1 MTEPPLQNK
10 NLQLLLTKPVV
21 SQFHAKNNQILIPTH
36 LLEKEAENVLE
47 ENLVGEISNFKQRIR
62 REHLPLKVP
71 GEMPAVKGEMPA
83 VKGEIPTV
91 KGETTVKEVFKR
103 VQIQDESSPSMPE
116 LEGPEIE
123 KQGEEEQREEEEE
136 EEKEEEE
143 EPVEAP
149 NIKFV
154 EEPQKIEKSEKPAPK
169 RITKKNKP
177 VLIANLTRKQMVNF
191 GQTPLNKRLPKP
203 GPDDFI
209 FKAPSYYMNN
219 REMFIQSVNAMFGE
233 YKRSLLDETKN
244 ITCDNIYNDDNSISL
259 LTHQRIVR
267 DYMNLYTPYRGL
279 LLYHGLGSGK
289 TCSSIAIAEAMK
301 SRKQIFI
308 LTPASLH
315 ANYLEQIKKCGDA
328 YYKKQ
333 QYWEW
338 ISVINDKPLLETLS
352 SILNLPIDFITTN
365 RGAWV
370 VDVSKHTSNY
380 DTLTKLGDVNNE
392 NIGENQFILNKQLD
406 IMIEQKYKFIHYNG
420 LRSNS
425 YNALIEKYGGGNM
438 FNNSVVIIDEAH
450 NLISRIVNQINK
462 LKNAGKQVSTTT
474 RSSKVNPLSIRIYKD
489 LMNAENARVVLLT
502 GTPIINY
509 PNEIAV
515 LFNIL
520 RGSIKMYKFDL
531 NTKGSL
537 DLNRIKNNIL
547 RDDVE
552 LDYVDYNPTNSI
564 LSITRNPFGFQTNVD
579 NKGVVDR
586 HSAYLNDANFIQYI
600 RDIFIRNGVTINVT
614 KTNPTVEI
622 YTALPDSLE
631 DFNNEF
637 IDSELNNSGKEYSFK
652 NSLKFKHRII
662 GLTSYFR
669 SAQEELLPRYDKAK
683 NFHIEHIPM
692 SEYQFIQYETIR
704 QIERKTEKSNKNKK
718 GKKNKNDDVLN
729 EVNSTFKIYSRLA
742 CNFVTPPN
750 IPRPIPD
757 RIEDQVNECANENK
771 CEDEPV
777 AAVDENNLDVVAN
790 MDFRIDAEL
799 EADEI
804 LEKNLD
810 YRQRVLAC
818 VAQIRKEAP
827 TVLSKE
833 GLAMYSPK
841 FLKMINNIQS
851 GEHVGLH
858 LIYSQFRSLEGIEL
872 FTAALDQNGFVN
884 FKIKQVGG
892 VWRLDFNPTL
902 LQTKSA
908 YALYT
913 GVETSVER
921 EILRN
926 IYNGYWKD
934 VPKSL
939 SDVLRPISETNE
951 MGQLIKVLMIT
962 AAGSEGIN
970 LLNTRYV
977 HIMEPYW
984 NPVRIEQVVGR
995 ARRICSHQKLPLE
1008 LQTVDVFLYL
1018 MVFTPE
1024 QLKGPNSVEL
1034 RKNDVSKTNSSAVF
1048 SSDQLLYEISSIKE
1062 ALIYQLLKA
1071 VKEASIDCATHIKS
1085 SANEKLSCLSF
1096 GDLKNTN
1103 DFVYKPDISMDQDDK
1118 TILAN
1123 RQTKNVGNYAKIRDP
1138 SSNIEYMMD
1147 KDTQQLFD
1155 VDSYQRAMTAKD
1167 STLLVLVGNVV
1178 DGVIVLN
1185 R

>member
-10 NLQLLLTKPVV
+10 NIQLLLTKPVV
-21 SQFHAKNNQILIPTH
+21 SGFESKNNEILIPVYFSEDP
-36 LLEKEAENVLE
+36 LQKENVE
-47 ENLVGEISNFKQRIR
+47 VENENIANFKQRIR
-62 REHLPLKVP
+62 RQHLLLNTNANKENEKESEKEKTP
-71 GEMPAVKGEMPA
+71 E
-83 VKGEIPTV
+83 
-91 KGETTVKEVFKR
+91 EVFTR
-103 VQIQDESSPSMPE
+103 VEIQDADEESPS
-116 LEGPEIE
+116 GPEPAE
-123 KQGEEEQREEEEE
+123 KEEETREETQ
-136 EEKEEEE
+136 EEKEEPEP
-143 EPVEAP
+143 EPVI
-149 NIKFV
+149 NFV
-154 EEPQKIEKSEKPAPK
+154 EDQEKNDKTEKTDKK
-169 RITKKNKP
+169 RMTKKNKP

-191 GQTPLNKRLPKP
+191 GSTPLNRRLPKP
-203 GPDDFI
+203 GPEDVI

-233 YKRSLLDETKN
+233 YKRSLLDETNN
-244 ITCDNIYNDDNSISL
+244 ITCDNIYNDDSSISL

-338 ISVINDKPLLETLS
+338 ISVVNDKPLLETLS
-352 SILNLPIDFITTN
+352 TILSLPIDFITTN

-370 VDVSKHTSNY
+370 VDVSKHSSNY
-380 DTLTKLGDVNNE
+380 DTLTKLGDPNNE

-406 IMIEQKYKFIHYNG
+406 IMIEQKYKFVHYNG

-425 YNALIEKYGGGNM
+425 YNALIEKYGGGNL
-438 FNNSVVIIDEAH
+438 FNNSVIIIDEAH

-462 LKNAGKQVSTTT
+462 LKKAGKQVSTTT

-489 LMNAENARVVLLT
+489 LMNAENARIVLLT

-520 RGSIKMYKFDL
+520 RGSIKMYKFEL
-531 NTKGSL
+531 STQGSL
-537 DLNRIKNNIL
+537 DLNMIRNNIL

-552 LDYVDYNPTNSI
+552 LDYVDYNPTKKI
-564 LSITRNPFGFQTNVD
+564 LSITRNPFGFQTAVG
-579 NKGVVDR
+579 NKGVMDR
-586 HSAYLNDANFIQYI
+586 QGAYLNDTNFVQYV
-600 RDIFIRNGVTINVT
+600 RDIFARNKVTVNIT
-614 KTNPTVEI
+614 KTNPAVEM

-669 SAQEELLPRYDKAK
+669 SAQEELLPRYDKATD
-683 NFHIEHIPM
+683 FHIEAVPM
-692 SEYQFIQYETIR
+692 SDYQFDKYEKIR
-704 QIERKTEKSNKNKK
+704 QKERLTEKSAKSGK
-718 GKKNKNDDVLN
+718 GKKNKNDDVLG

-750 IPRPIPD
+750 IDRPVPD
-757 RIEDQVNECANENK
+757 KIDDQVKECADENK

-777 AAVDENNLDVVAN
+777 AVLVDENNLEAMAN
-790 MDFRIDAEL
+790 TDFRIDAEL

-804 LEKNLD
+804 LEKNMD
-810 YRQRVLAC
+810 YRRRIIAC
-818 VAQIRKEAP
+818 VGQIRKEAAI
-827 TVLSKE
+827 VLSKE

-995 ARRICSHQKLPLE
+995 ARRICSHQKLPIE
-1008 LQTVDVFLYL
+1008 LQTVEVFLYL
-1018 MVFTPE
+1018 MVFTAE

-1034 RKNDVSKTNSSAVF
+1034 RKNDVSKTDSNRVF

-1062 ALIYQLLKA
+1062 ALIYQLLRA

-1096 GDLKNTN
+1096 GDLKNSN
-1103 DFVYKPDISMDQDDK
+1103 DFVYRPDISSDQDDK

-1138 SSNIEYMMD
+1138 VSNIEYMLD

-1167 STLLVLVGNVV
+1167 STLLLLVGNIV
-1178 DGVIVLN
+1178 DGVIVLT